1 MKTRWIA
8 LLIPAALML
17 AAAGTADAGGYG
29 SRPGHYGGGYE
40 YSRGARHFAPRHHRG
55 SRHGFR
61 RGFRHRGYRG
71 FGHRRHGFGYGSY
84 RYGSGHY
91 RSGIGYGLRHGH
103 IRARHYIPT
112 HDYGGSVT
120 LHFGY

>member
-1 MKTRWIA
+1 M
-8 LLIPAALML
+8 IPAALML

-29 SRPGHYGGGYE
+29 SRYGHYGGGHE
-40 YSRGARHFAPRHHRG
+40 YSRGARHYAPRHHRG

-61 RGFRHRGYRG
+61 QG
-71 FGHRRHGFGYGSY
+71 FGHRGHRGFGYESY
-84 RYGSGHY
+84 RYGNGHH

-112 HDYGGSVT
+112 HDYDGSIT